1 MQNITKNQMKPQEIV
16 LKMKEGQRRSNW
28 GDWGQAGYPP
38 LPIIFLGPKKSACRI
53 KYAEMG

>member
-16 LKMKEGQRRSNW
+16 LKMKEGQGRSNW

-38 LPIIFLGPKKSACRI
+38 PPNNLFGTKKVR
-53 KYAEMG
+53 MWN